1 MSGQIRPTIHFLEN
15 CSEFTG
21 RAVSWLTLLMVIVT
35 LAVVVLRYGLSI
47 GSVALQE
54 SITYMHAAVFLLGA
68 AYTLKRDGHVR
79 VDIFYRK
86 FSPTRQAW
94 VNAIGGIVFLLPLC
108 AFMVFISW
116 DFAASSWRIR
126 EASGNADGIPAVFL
140 LKSMIPLMAIT
151 LALQGLAETLKSLLI
166 LIDGSEQE
174 ASDD

>member
-1 MSGQIRPTIHFLEN
+1 
-15 CSEFTG
+15 
-21 RAVSWLTLLMVIVT
+21 MVIVT